1 MKLELTPEGK
11 VLVDFD
17 TEAEKVNFIR
27 LMMSTESLK
36 AGEVMQ
42 ILNITR
48 QTLCHYVK
56 RGLIKI
62 DTNYTGG
69 QYRYN
74 RDSVMALLN
83 K

>member
-48 QTLCHYVK
+48 QTLCNYVK